1 MVRGASQGA
10 STRLRS
16 VSTSSR
22 SFAFF
27 LLSFI
32 AFKAN
37 HSLADRRRRDEYGFE
52 CGLVRTPGTTR
63 YFHSLPTL
71 IFPSI
76 LPSSLIK
83 LSWAMKADFC
93 RWFLGLASRS
103 SPLSWKFTDPRRR
116 PGRRSVGTH
125 LIGMKSYDSPPVL
138 QSPQARRPRHPE
150 KVLGLWRSCLGEGA
164 RVPSW

>member
-52 CGLVRTPGTTR
+52 CGLVRTPGTAG
-63 YFHSLPTL
+63 
-71 IFPSI
+71 ISI
-76 LPSSLIK
+76 PFQLSFSRPFSHLLSSN
-83 LSWAMKADFC
+83 
-93 RWFLGLASRS
+93 FLE
-103 SPLSWKFTDPRRR
+103 
-116 PGRRSVGTH
+116 
-125 LIGMKSYDSPPVL
+125 
-138 QSPQARRPRHPE
+138 Q
-150 KVLGLWRSCLGEGA
+150 
-164 RVPSW
+164 